1 MHRSHEVTTGMEDR
15 IYWHKGSKGTGTGT
29 GRVKL
34 CWRNREGVQGGINN
48 TKDILRKIYGSLLL

>member
-1 MHRSHEVTTGMEDR
+1 MEDR

-48 TKDILRKIYGSLLL
+48 TKELLRKIYGSLLL